1 MIYIGIDPGRDGG
14 IAVLTP
20 EIGGVLAEA
29 YKYSDDKLIEVIR
42 SHEGKARACV
52 ERASARPHQGVVSMF
67 NFGQS
72 YGAIKGILQALDVPY
87 STATPQ
93 QWKKALQVTKD
104 KQTSIDKAKSL
115 YPGINLLATPRC
127 HKEHDGMAEALLI
140 ATYGYWCGL

>member
-1 MIYIGIDPGRDGG
+1 MIYIGIDPGKDGG

-29 YKYSDDKLIEVIR
+29 YKYSDDKLIEVIK

-52 ERASARPHQGVVSMF
+52 EKVSARPHQGVVSMF
-67 NFGQS
+67 SFGQS

-127 HKEHDGMAEALLI
+127 RKEHDGMAEALLI